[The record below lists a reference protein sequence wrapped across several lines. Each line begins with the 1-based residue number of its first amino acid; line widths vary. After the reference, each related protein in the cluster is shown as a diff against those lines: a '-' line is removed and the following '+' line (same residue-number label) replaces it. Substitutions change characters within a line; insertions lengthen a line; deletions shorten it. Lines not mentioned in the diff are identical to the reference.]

1 MHSAMTGTYDIGLVI
16 LSLAIAVIASYTA
29 LDLAARVRSAVEGG
43 RRLWLLGGAVAMGT
57 GIWSMHFIA
66 MLAFQLPQSVNYD
79 VWITLFSLMCGILA
93 SSIALWLLSRAVSIP
108 LVIGGGVCMGIAIA
122 WMHYTGMAAMQIQ
135 ATIEYDWR
143 LVSLSVAI
151 AIIAAFAAL
160 WLAFRLQD
168 RSLKGLLW
176 QKFGSA
182 LLMGIAIS
190 GMHYTGMWATHFIPH
205 KVLPVEPSPAMTQ
218 SWLAIAI
225 GIATL
230 FILSLALL
238 TALFDRRLTAQLV
251 RQQALQESEKRFRML
266 IREMQVGV
274 LLLNANAEILICNQ
288 AAIHL
293 LNLKSEDLSHQ
304 VFGANWLLL
313 QEDGTPF
320 PTTELPVQFSIA
332 QRRPIHNIVVGIE
345 HPESQN
351 QRWLLV
357 NADPQL
363 AEDESVER
371 IICTLSD
378 ITNQKQAEAALRQ
391 SEERFALA
399 VEGVNDGIW
408 DWNIQTS
415 YAYLSPRWKGM
426 LGYEDLEI
434 PNTIDAF
441 KQMLHPEDSER
452 VLTVLFAYLAKK
464 IPNYEAEFR
473 ALHKDG
479 SWRWILTRGVA
490 LWDETGTAYRV
501 AGSHTDITD
510 RKQKEEA
517 LQLIVEGTASATG
530 NEFFRSCVRYL
541 AQVLGVRYAVVGKLA
556 NDTKTRVRTLAFWTG
571 EDFGE
576 NFEYDLAG
584 TPCEN
589 VLEGTSR
596 FYPSELQKLFPNYQ
610 DLEKLGAQS
619 YWGIP
624 LVDSAGNIIGN
635 LAVLDVQPMAHNP
648 DKEMILKIFVARA
661 GAELE
666 RKLAEELLTKR
677 AAMDSC
683 LSRISRTLIDE
694 KLDTAIAFTLQV
706 VGEFLGCDR
715 TYLFNYYNHQSC
727 LTMTHEWCGFG
738 IEPFIDKFQ
747 GLPVENHHW
756 VHSQLLSGKTVQI
769 PAELPPV
776 AAEPTL
782 TELQCIQSRLA
793 VPTLYSGTVVGFMGL
808 DVTSSSKVWS
818 QEEINWLK
826 LVNEF
831 IAITQARQAAK
842 AELQESAEREK
853 AIAFVIQRMRQTL
866 EIDKIFVATTEELRH
881 AIKCD
886 RVGVYRFHPDWSGEF
901 VSESVAEGW
910 NLLVPEQS
918 HESTLTKV
926 AVNQAGCV
934 AKTLGNADEP
944 IQDTYLQAT
953 QGGIYRQGI
962 SYRCVPDIYQAGF
975 NSCYL
980 ELLERFQA
988 RAYIIVP
995 IFYSSQLWGL
1005 LATYQNSGSRQW
1017 QETEIKMVVQ
1027 IGAQLG
1033 VAIQQAELLAR
1044 TQQQSTEL
1052 MIAKEA
1058 ADAANRAKSE
1068 FLANMSHE
1076 LRTPL
1081 NAILGFTQLMN
1092 LDTSLSAEHQ
1102 KYLEIISRSGDHLL
1116 ALINDVLEM
1125 AKIEAGRVTL
1135 HENDFDLYCLLNSLE
1150 QMLQLKATSQGIL
1163 LNFECTASVPQYVRT
1178 DESKLRQVLINLLGN
1193 AIKFTEIGSVTLRV
1207 TGEQGEP
1214 ESRDVGEQADNPSP
1228 APFIRLFFEVEDT
1241 GPGIDPNEFELVF
1254 EAFGQ
1259 TTVGL
1264 KSCQGTGLG
1273 LPISQKFVR
1282 LMGGGAIAVS
1292 SHPGQGAKFSFDIQ
1306 AGLVEQIAIETPQS
1320 IYKKV
1325 IGLAPNQPTYRVLVV
1340 EDKLTNRLLLV
1351 KLLTWLGFE
1360 VQEAENGQEAVVI
1373 WESWEPHLIWMDMRM
1388 PVMNGY
1394 EATKK
1399 IRASLKGQAT
1409 IIIALTASVFEE
1421 ERQVILSAGC
1431 NDFVRKPFREEE
1443 LLFKMNKYLGVRYLY
1458 EEEALP
1464 TESRRQNLQEA
1475 PDDSD
1480 IPLQIATMPSEWI
1493 QQVHYAASQGSDFFL
1508 LQLLQEIP
1516 VENSYVINA
1525 LTNLVENF
1533 QFEQIMEL
1541 IQSTGKQL
1549 TGENSQQT
1557 SLNPPPLLSH
1567 YQRE

>member
-1 MHSAMTGTYDIGLVI
+1 MHSAMAGTYNISLII
-16 LSLAIAVIASYTA
+16 LSFAIAVIASYTA
-29 LDLAARVRSAVEGG
+29 LDLAGRVQSAVEVG
-43 RRLWLLGGAVAMGT
+43 RVRWLLGGAVAMGT

-79 VWITLFSLMCGILA
+79 VWITLFSLMCGIIA

-108 LVIGGGVCMGIAIA
+108 LVIGGGVCMGIAISG
-122 WMHYTGMAAMQIQ
+122 MHYTGMAAMQIQ

-151 AIIAAFAAL
+151 AISASFAAL

-182 LLMGIAIS
+182 FLMGIAIS
-190 GMHYTGMWATHFIPH
+190 GMHYTGMWATHFIPY
-205 KVLPVEPSPAMTQ
+205 KVLPVESSSAMTQ

-230 FILSLALL
+230 FILSLALIS
-238 TALFDRRLTAQLV
+238 ALFDRRLTAQSV
-251 RQQALQESEKRFRML
+251 REQALQESEKRFRML

-293 LNLKSEDLSHQ
+293 LNLQSEDLTHQ
-304 VFGANWLLL
+304 VFGANWLSL

-320 PTTELPVQFSIA
+320 PTAELPVQFSIA

-345 HPESQN
+345 HLETQN
-351 QRWLLV
+351 HRWLLV

-363 AEDESVER
+363 AEDGTVER
-371 IICTLSD
+371 IVCTLSD

-391 SEERFALA
+391 SEQRFALA
-399 VEGVNDGIW
+399 VEGVNGGIW
-408 DWNIQTS
+408 DWNIP
-415 YAYLSPRWKGM
+415 ANDVYLSPRWKNM

-434 PNTIDAF
+434 PNSIDTI
-441 KQMLHPEDSER
+441 KQILHPEDSER
-452 VLTVLFAYLAKK
+452 VLAVMLAYLAKK
-464 IPNYEAEFR
+464 IPNYELEFR
-473 ALHKDG
+473 ASHKDG

-490 LWDETGTAYRV
+490 LWDETGTAYRI

-510 RKQKEEA
+510 RKQREEA
-517 LQLIVEGTASATG
+517 LQLMVEGTASATAH
-530 NEFFRSCVRYL
+530 EFFRSCVRYL
-541 AQVLGVRYAVVGKLA
+541 AQVLGVRYAVVGKFA
-556 NDTKTRVRTLAFWTG
+556 DDTKTRVQTLAFWTG
-571 EDFGE
+571 EGFGE

-584 TPCEN
+584 SPCEN
-589 VLEGTSR
+589 VLKGTSG
-596 FYPSELQKLFPNYQ
+596 FYPSEVQKLFPDFQ
-610 DLEKLGAQS
+610 ALEMLGAQS

-624 LVDSAGNIIGN
+624 LRDSTGDTIGN
-635 LAVLDVQPMAHNP
+635 LAVLDVQPMAHDP
-648 DKEMILKIFVARA
+648 GKEMIMKIFVARA

-666 RKLAEELLTKR
+666 RNLAEELLTKR

-694 KLDTAIAFTLQV
+694 DLDTAIAFTLQV

-715 TYLFNYYNHQSC
+715 AYLFDYSDRQSGWN
-727 LTMTHEWCGFG
+727 MTHEWCGFG
-738 IEPFIDKFQ
+738 IQPLIDRFQ

-756 VHSQLLSGKTVQI
+756 VHSQLLSGKTVQF
-769 PAELPPV
+769 PGERPPV

-782 TELQCIQSRLA
+782 TKLQCIQSRLA
-793 VPTLYSGTVVGFMGL
+793 VPTLYAGTVVGFMGL
-808 DVTSSSKVWS
+808 DAISSSKVWS

-831 IAITQARQAAK
+831 IAVTQARQAAQ
-842 AELQESAEREK
+842 AALRESAEREK

-866 EIDKIFVATTEELRH
+866 EIDKIFSATTEELRH

-886 RVGVYRFHPDWSGEF
+886 RVGLYRFHPDWSGEF
-901 VSESVAEGW
+901 VSESVADGW
-910 NLLVPEQS
+910 NLLVPEQIHQS
-918 HESTLTKV
+918 QLTKV
-926 AVNQAGCV
+926 AVNQVDCTG
-934 AKTLGNADEP
+934 KTFGGADES

-953 QGGIYRQGI
+953 QGGTYRQGT

-975 NSCYL
+975 DACYL

-995 IFYSSQLWGL
+995 IFHSNQLWGL

-1017 QETEIKMVVQ
+1017 QEAEIKMVVQ

-1044 TQQQSTEL
+1044 TQQQSIEL

-1058 ADAANRAKSE
+1058 ADAANSAKSE

-1150 QMLQLKATSQGIL
+1150 QMLQLKATSKGLL
-1163 LNFECTASVPQYVRT
+1163 LNFECTAAVPQYVRT

-1193 AIKFTEIGSVTLRV
+1193 AIKFTDQGSVTLRV
-1207 TGEQGEP
+1207 TGEEGVA
-1214 ESRDVGEQADNPSP
+1214 ESRSVGEQADNSP
-1228 APFIRLFFEVEDT
+1228 PLPFIRLFFEVEDT
-1241 GPGIDPNEFELVF
+1241 GPGIDPNEFDRLF

-1292 SHPGQGAKFSFDIQ
+1292 SHPGQGAKFTFDIQ
-1306 AGLVEQIAIETPQS
+1306 AGLVQQMEIETPQS

-1325 IGLAPNQPTYRVLVV
+1325 IGLAPEQPSYRVLVV
-1340 EDKLTNRLLLV
+1340 EDKPTNRLLLV
-1351 KLLTWLGFE
+1351 KLLTYLGFE
-1360 VQEAENGQEAVVI
+1360 VQEAENGQEAVAI

-1399 IRASLKGQAT
+1399 IRASLKGEAT

-1421 ERQVILSAGC
+1421 DRQIILSAGC
-1431 NDFVRKPFREEE
+1431 DDFVRKPFREEE
-1443 LLFKMNKYLGVRYLY
+1443 LLFKMNKYLGVQYLY

-1464 TESRRQNLQEA
+1464 TESRNQNLQEA
-1475 PDDSD
+1475 PESD
-1480 IPLQIATMPSEWI
+1480 IPLQLATMPSEWI
-1493 QQVHYAASQGSDFFL
+1493 QQLHYAASQGSDFL
-1508 LQLLQEIP
+1508 LIQLLQEIP
-1516 VENSYVINA
+1516 PENSFVINA

-1541 IQSTGKQL
+1541 IQSTQAPL
-1549 TGENSQQT
+1549 TGENLQQT
-1557 SLNPPPLLSH
+1557 SPNLSPLLSH
-1567 YQRE
+1567 YQR

>member
-1 MHSAMTGTYDIGLVI
+1 MHSAMAGTYDISLVT
-16 LSLAIAVIASYTA
+16 LSFAIAVIASYTA
-29 LDLAARVRSAVEGG
+29 LDLAGRVRSAVERG
-43 RRLWLLGGAVAMGT
+43 RLFWLLGGAVAMGT

-66 MLAFQLPQSVNYD
+66 MLAFQLPQAVNYD

-122 WMHYTGMAAMQIQ
+122 WMHYTGMAAMQVQ

-151 AIIAAFAAL
+151 AIIASFAAL
-160 WLAFRLQD
+160 WLAFRLQEQ
-168 RSLKGLLW
+168 SLKGLLW

-205 KVLPVEPSPAMTQ
+205 KVLPVEPSPTMTQ
-218 SWLAIAI
+218 PWLAIAI

-238 TALFDRRLTAQLV
+238 TSLFDRRLTAQLV

-266 IREMQVGV
+266 IGEMQVGV
-274 LLLNANAEILICNQ
+274 LLLNANAEILIYNQ

-293 LNLKSEDLSHQ
+293 LNLKPEDLLHQ
-304 VFGANWLLL
+304 IFGENWLLR

-320 PTTELPVQFSIA
+320 PTTELPVQFSLA

-351 QRWLLV
+351 QCWMLV

-363 AEDESVER
+363 AEDGSVER
-371 IICTLSD
+371 IVCTLSD

-399 VEGVNDGIW
+399 VEGANDGIW

-415 YAYLSPRWKGM
+415 YAYLSPRWKSM

-434 PNTIDAF
+434 PNSIDSF
-441 KQMLHPEDSER
+441 KQILHPEDSER
-452 VLTVLFAYLAKK
+452 VLAVLLAYLAKK
-464 IPNYEAEFR
+464 IPHYEIEFR

-490 LWDETGTAYRV
+490 LWDETDTAYRV
-501 AGSHTDITD
+501 AGSHTDITE
-510 RKQKEEA
+510 RKQREQA

-541 AQVLGVRYAVVGKLA
+541 AQVLGVRYAVVSKLA
-556 NDTKTRVRTLAFWTG
+556 NHTKTRVQTLAFWTG

-584 TPCEN
+584 TPCKN

-596 FYPSELQKLFPNYQ
+596 FYPSEVQKLFPDYQ
-610 DLEKLGAQS
+610 ELDKLGAQS

-624 LVDSAGNIIGN
+624 LVDSAGNTIGN
-635 LAVLDVQPMAHNP
+635 FVVLDVQPMVHDP
-648 DKEMILKIFVARA
+648 GKEMILKIFVARA

-694 KLDTAIAFTLQV
+694 NLDTAIAFTLQT
-706 VGEFLGCDR
+706 VGEFLGSDR
-715 TYLFNYYNHQSC
+715 TYLFNYYNQQSC
-727 LTMTHEWCGFG
+727 LKMTHEWCGFG

-747 GLPVENHHW
+747 GSPVENHHW
-756 VHSQLLSGKTVQI
+756 VHNQLLSGKTVQI
-769 PAELPPV
+769 PGELSPILSPVTAET
-776 AAEPTL
+776 TL
-782 TELQCIQSRLA
+782 TELQRIQSRLA

-808 DVTSSSKVWS
+808 DVINSSKTWS

-831 IAITQARQAAK
+831 IAISQARQTAQAA
-842 AELQESAEREK
+842 LRESAEREK

-866 EIDKIFVATTEELRH
+866 EIDKIFSATTEELRH
-881 AIKCD
+881 AINCD
-886 RVGVYRFHPDWSGEF
+886 RVGVYHFHPDWSGHF

-918 HESTLTKV
+918 HQSNLTKV
-926 AVNQAGCV
+926 AVNQAGCAV
-934 AKTLGNADEP
+934 KTSGADES

-953 QGGIYRQGI
+953 QGSTFRQGT
-962 SYRCVPDIYQAGF
+962 SYHSVPDIYKAGF
-975 NSCYL
+975 NACYL
-980 ELLERFQA
+980 ELLEQFQA
-988 RAYIIVP
+988 RAYILVP
-995 IFYSSQLWGL
+995 IFYSNQLWGL

-1017 QETEIKMVVQ
+1017 QDAEIKMVVQ

-1044 TQQQSTEL
+1044 TQQQSIEL

-1058 ADAANRAKSE
+1058 ADAANHAKSE

-1081 NAILGFTQLMN
+1081 NAILGFAQLMN
-1092 LDTSLSAEHQ
+1092 LDISLSAQHQ
-1102 KYLEIISRSGDHLL
+1102 EYLEIISRSGDHLL

-1125 AKIEAGRVTL
+1125 AKIEAGRVTV

-1150 QMLQLKATSQGIL
+1150 QMLQLKATSKGLL
-1163 LNFECTASVPQYVRT
+1163 LNFECTASVPQYIRT

-1193 AIKFTEIGSVTLRV
+1193 AIKFTETGSVTLRV
-1207 TGEQGEP
+1207 TGEEEP
-1214 ESRDVGEQADNPSP
+1214 ESRSVEEQADNSSP
-1228 APFIRLFFEVEDT
+1228 LPFIRLLFEVEDT
-1241 GPGIDPNEFELVF
+1241 GPGIDPNEFHHLF

-1259 TTVGL
+1259 TSVGL

-1282 LMGGGAIAVS
+1282 LLGGGAIAVK
-1292 SHPGQGAKFSFDIQ
+1292 SHPGQGANFTFDIQ
-1306 AGLVEQIAIETPQS
+1306 AGLVEEIAMETPQS

-1325 IGLAPNQPTYRVLVV
+1325 IGLAPNQSTYRVLVV
-1340 EDKLTNRLLLV
+1340 EDKPTNRLLLV

-1360 VQEAENGQEAVVI
+1360 VKEAENGQEAVAI
-1373 WESWEPHLIWMDMRM
+1373 WESWEPHLIWMDMLM

-1399 IRASLKGQAT
+1399 IRASLKDQAT

-1421 ERQVILSAGC
+1421 DREIILSAGC
-1431 NDFVRKPFREEE
+1431 DDFVRKPFQQEE
-1443 LLFKMNKYLGVRYLY
+1443 LLFKMNKYLGVQYLY
-1458 EEEALP
+1458 KEEALP
-1464 TESRRQNLQEA
+1464 TDSRRQNLQEA
-1475 PDDSD
+1475 PDSD
-1480 IPLQIATMPSEWI
+1480 IALQIAKMPSEWI
-1493 QQVHYAASQGSDFFL
+1493 QQVHYAASQGSDFLL

-1516 VENSYVINA
+1516 PGNSSAMNV

-1533 QFEQIMEL
+1533 QFEQVMEL
-1541 IQSTGKQL
+1541 TQSAK
-1549 TGENSQQT
+1549 E
-1557 SLNPPPLLSH
+1557 PL
-1567 YQRE
+1567 YG